1 MSPRQTAQPKTLAE
15 DLRGRSDEELAALLR
30 ARPDLLHPVP
40 SDMRALTTRAA
51 TTPSIARYLDT
62 VDALHH
68 FALRI
73 ACEQTTSE
81 PTSTDRIVTEIV
93 DHIGQASVQGSAA
106 AAVDQLRSAAIVWGS
121 EDITH
126 VVTAVRD
133 QVAAAPL
140 PQWPAPE
147 CTGAPITSK
156 SQASA
161 NATGGVQAHQL
172 ITTIEEIADLWSL
185 EPGPVLKAGGL
196 SARAL
201 DALAE
206 SLGHPRE
213 FTALCIDLARRA
225 GLVAH
230 GSTGSDIGWMPTAE
244 FDAWCELP
252 AARRWVQV
260 AKCWLDRPAVTT
272 DRPLLD
278 IEHAFTPTWREHLLV
293 TVDRSPCS
301 CDVETAI
308 DVVDFHW
315 PRRRGEKRTSVLR
328 ATWAEAIW
336 LGIVADGILTGA
348 GRALVH
354 RDLSSKITS
363 EIADVLPAEVASVH
377 IQGDHTIV
385 ATGPLQPAIGRQ
397 LRAIADVESRG
408 HATVFRLT
416 NASLRRA
423 LALEPSGEQWQ
434 QFLAEIGHAPLPQPV
449 AYLITDAARTN
460 PKPVQ
465 RFTAPAEPKPYTRS
479 HTSASPARIQKALD
493 ILRARQ
499 ERDVPDVVA
508 DTAHIDVPSMEG
520 AQVVA
525 ALRYAIDH
533 HETVHISHAESDG
546 SVAALLVDPIRLG
559 GGSLTAYDHHAEQV
573 KTYAVSRINGVA
585 TVRIS
590 A

>member
-1 MSPRQTAQPKTLAE
+1 MSTRQTAQPKTLAE
-15 DLRGRSDEELAALLR
+15 DLRGRSDDQLTALLQ

-51 TTPSIARYLDT
+51 TSPSIARYLDT
-62 VDALHH
+62 VDSLHH

-81 PTSTDRIVTEIV
+81 PTSTDRIVDGIV
-93 DHIGQASVQGSAA
+93 DQIDQESVRESAA
-106 AAVDQLRSAAIVWGS
+106 TAVDRLRSAAIVWGS
-121 EDITH
+121 EEITH

-133 QVAAAPL
+133 QVVTAPV
-140 PQWPAPE
+140 PQWPPPE
-147 CTGAPITSK
+147 CDGVPVD
-156 SQASA
+156 ASA
-161 NATGGVQAHQL
+161 QQTADSRGGIQAYQL
-172 ITTIEEIADLWSL
+172 IATIEEIADLWSL

-201 DALAE
+201 D
-206 SLGHPRE
+206 SLSDGLGQPRE
-213 FTALCIDLARRA
+213 LTALCIDLARAA
-225 GLVAH
+225 GLVAQ

-244 FDAWCELP
+244 FDEWCELP
-252 AARRWVQV
+252 AARRWVRV

-278 IEHAFTPTWREHLLV
+278 TEHAFTPTWREHLLL
-293 TVDRSPCS
+293 TVDHSPCS
-301 CDVETAI
+301 CDLETAI
-308 DVVDFHW
+308 EVVDFQW
-315 PRRRGEKRTSVLR
+315 PRRRGDKRTAVLR
-328 ATWAEAIW
+328 ATWAEAVW
-336 LGIVADGILTGA
+336 LGVVADGILTGA

-354 RDLSSKITS
+354 RDRSSD
-363 EIADVLPAEVASVH
+363 IASQIAGVLPAEVDSVH
-377 IQGDHTIV
+377 IQADHTIV
-385 ATGPLQPAIGRQ
+385 ATGPLRPAVGRR

-423 LALEPSGEQWQ
+423 LALDPSAEKWQ

-449 AYLITDAARTN
+449 TYLITDAARNSPN
-460 PKPVQ
+460 PLP
-465 RFTAPAEPKPYTRS
+465 RFTAPAEPKPSTRS
-479 HTSASPARIQKALD
+479 HTSASPARIEKALD

-499 ERDVPDVVA
+499 ERDVPEIVA
-508 DTAHIDVPSMEG
+508 DAADNDVPSMEG

-533 HETVHISHAESDG
+533 HETVHIAHAESDG
-546 SVAALLVDPIRLG
+546 STAALLVDPIRLG

-573 KTYAVSRINGVA
+573 RTFAVSRISGVA

>member
-1 MSPRQTAQPKTLAE
+1 MSPRQAAQPKTLAE
-15 DLRGRSDEELAALLR
+15 DLRGRSDDQLAALLR

-51 TTPSIARYLDT
+51 TSPSIARYLDT

-73 ACEQTTSE
+73 ACEQTASE
-81 PTSTDRIVTEIV
+81 STSTERIVEGIV
-93 DHIGQASVQGSAA
+93 DQLGQESVRESAA
-106 AAVDQLRSAAIVWGS
+106 GAVDRLRSAAIVWGS

-133 QVAAAPL
+133 QVATAPI
-140 PQWPAPE
+140 PPWPPPE
-147 CTGAPITSK
+147 CNSAHID
-156 SQASA
+156 ASA
-161 NATGGVQAHQL
+161 QETADSRGGIQAYQL
-172 ITTIEEIADLWSL
+172 IATIEEIADLWSL

-201 DALAE
+201 DSLAE
-206 SLGHPRE
+206 RLGHPRE
-213 FTALCIDLARRA
+213 FTAFSIDLARAA
-225 GLVAH
+225 GLVAQ

-252 AARRWVQV
+252 ATRRWVHV
-260 AKCWLDRPAVTT
+260 AKCWLDRPAVTM

-278 IEHAFTPTWREHLLV
+278 TEHAFTPTWREHLLL
-293 TVDRSPCS
+293 TVDRSS
-301 CDVETAI
+301 CACDLETAI
-308 DVVDFHW
+308 EVVDFHW
-315 PRRRGEKRTSVLR
+315 PRRRGDKRTAVLR
-328 ATWAEAIW
+328 ATWEEAIW
-336 LGIVADGILTGA
+336 LGVVADGILTGA

-354 RDLSSKITS
+354 RDRSTDIASAM
-363 EIADVLPAEVASVH
+363 ADVLPAEVDSVH
-377 IQGDHTIV
+377 IQADHTIV

-423 LALEPSGEQWQ
+423 LALEPSAQHWQ
-434 QFLAEIGHAPLPQPV
+434 QFLTEIGHAPLPQPV
-449 AYLITDAARTN
+449 AYLITDAARTSPN
-460 PKPVQ
+460 PLQ
-465 RFTAPAEPKPYTRS
+465 RFTAPAEPKPTTRS
-479 HTSASPARIQKALD
+479 LASASPARIEKALD

-499 ERDVPDVVA
+499 ERDVPEIVA
-508 DTAHIDVPSMEG
+508 DASDSDVPSMEG

-573 KTYAVSRINGVA
+573 RTFAVSRISGVA

>member
-15 DLRGRSDEELAALLR
+15 DLRGRSDDQLAALLR

-51 TTPSIARYLDT
+51 TSPSIARYLDT
-62 VDALHH
+62 VDSLHH

-81 PTSTDRIVTEIV
+81 PTSTDRIVDGIV
-93 DHIGQASVQGSAA
+93 DQIEQESVRDSAA
-106 AAVDQLRSAAIVWGS
+106 AAVDRLRSAAIVWGN

-133 QVAAAPL
+133 QVATAPI
-140 PQWPAPE
+140 PQWPPPE
-147 CTGAPITSK
+147 CGGAHVD
-156 SQASA
+156 ASA
-161 NATGGVQAHQL
+161 QQTADSRGGIQAYQL
-172 ITTIEEIADLWSL
+172 IATIEEIADLWSL

-201 DALAE
+201 DSLAD

-213 FTALCIDLARRA
+213 FTALCVDLARAA
-225 GLVAH
+225 GLVAQ

-252 AARRWVQV
+252 AARRWVRV
-260 AKCWLDRPAVTT
+260 AQCWLNRPAVTT

-278 IEHAFTPTWREHLLV
+278 VEHAFTPTWREHLLL
-293 TVDRSPCS
+293 TVERSPCS

-308 DVVDFHW
+308 EVVDFHW
-315 PRRRGEKRTSVLR
+315 PRRRGDKRTAVLR
-328 ATWAEAIW
+328 ATWAEAMW

-354 RDLSSKITS
+354 RDRSADIAS
-363 EIADVLPAEVASVH
+363 EIADVLPAEVDSVH
-377 IQGDHTIV
+377 IQADHTIV
-385 ATGPLQPAIGRQ
+385 ATGPLPPAIGRQ

-416 NASLRRA
+416 NASLHRA
-423 LALEPSGEQWQ
+423 LALDPSAEKWQ
-434 QFLAEIGHAPLPQPV
+434 QFLGQIGHAPLPQPV
-449 AYLITDAARTN
+449 TYLITDAARTS
-460 PKPVQ
+460 PKPLP
-465 RFTAPAEPKPYTRS
+465 RFTAPAEPKPSPRS
-479 HTSASPARIQKALD
+479 HTSASPARIEKALD

-499 ERDVPDVVA
+499 ERNVPEIMTDAA
-508 DTAHIDVPSMEG
+508 DNIVPSMEG

-573 KTYAVSRINGVA
+573 RTFAVSRISGVA